1 VSDRSRAA
9 ALWCCIG
16 AGFATLVDSAVIAYT
31 APAVSTDIA
40 RTASEVQWFLAAYS
54 LTFGLGLV
62 PAGRLGDASGRRGPL
77 LAGLGLFLIGALLSA
92 FTPGMAL
99 LVTGRLVQGLGAGV
113 ISAQVLGL
121 IQDHYVGSERLRA
134 LGLYTASGAAAAM
147 VGPLLAGGALL
158 VLEERIAW
166 RVILLL
172 PAPFI
177 AATLWIAWRYLPH
190 AHRTRT
196 ARVPLDMPGIVLL
209 GALVVTATLPAID
222 PGLPPGAVAAAA
234 VAIALL
240 GGGLVWWER
249 RYHRTGRMPLFA
261 PALMR
266 SRGFV
271 AGNVVALL
279 WFGSLLASGTA
290 ATIYLLQE
298 LRIPALML
306 ALVLIPSSL
315 ARLIAARYNS
325 RVFAR
330 FGAGT
335 VSLGIAAEAIGLG
348 ALAVCAA
355 LIDGWVFALVFA
367 GLQLVLGVSSGL
379 TEPAIRALTLNH
391 APGDMAGVAASFL
404 QLTQRLSATF
414 MVALATGLL
423 IAGGV
428 SADSLRQVLVV
439 CAALMAVSMLVSC
452 LPAFRAPSRG

>member
-1 VSDRSRAA
+1 
-9 ALWCCIG
+9 
-16 AGFATLVDSAVIAYT
+16 
-31 APAVSTDIA
+31 
-40 RTASEVQWFLAAYS
+40 
-54 LTFGLGLV
+54 
-62 PAGRLGDASGRRGPL
+62 
-77 LAGLGLFLIGALLSA
+77 
-92 FTPGMAL
+92 
-99 LVTGRLVQGLGAGV
+99 
-113 ISAQVLGL
+113 
-121 IQDHYVGSERLRA
+121 
-134 LGLYTASGAAAAM
+134 M

>member
-1 VSDRSRAA
+1 
-9 ALWCCIG
+9 
-16 AGFATLVDSAVIAYT
+16 
-31 APAVSTDIA
+31 
-40 RTASEVQWFLAAYS
+40 
-54 LTFGLGLV
+54 
-62 PAGRLGDASGRRGPL
+62 
-77 LAGLGLFLIGALLSA
+77 
-92 FTPGMAL
+92 
-99 LVTGRLVQGLGAGV
+99 
-113 ISAQVLGL
+113 
-121 IQDHYVGSERLRA
+121 
-134 LGLYTASGAAAAM
+134 
-147 VGPLLAGGALL
+147 
-158 VLEERIAW
+158 
-166 RVILLL
+166 
-172 PAPFI
+172 
-177 AATLWIAWRYLPH
+177 
-190 AHRTRT
+190 
-196 ARVPLDMPGIVLL
+196 
-209 GALVVTATLPAID
+209 
-222 PGLPPGAVAAAA
+222 
-234 VAIALL
+234 
-240 GGGLVWWER
+240 
-249 RYHRTGRMPLFA
+249 
-261 PALMR
+261 MR

>member
-1 VSDRSRAA
+1 MTDRRRAA
-9 ALWCCIG
+9 ALWCCVG
-16 AGFATLVDSAVIAYT
+16 AGFATFIDSAVIAYT
-31 APAVSTDIA
+31 APAVSADIA
-40 RTASEVQWFLAAYS
+40 GSASDVQWFLAAYS

-62 PAGRLGDASGRRGPL
+62 PAGRLGDAYGRRIPL
-77 LAGLGLFLIGALLSA
+77 LAGLGLFLVGALLSA

-99 LVTGRLVQGLGAGV
+99 LVAGRLVQGLGAGI

-121 IQDHYVGSERLRA
+121 IQDHFLGAERLRA

-158 VLEERIAW
+158 LLDEHVAW
-166 RVILLL
+166 RAILLL

-177 AATLWIAWRYLPH
+177 VSTLWIAWRHLPR
-190 AHRTRT
+190 ASRGRA
-196 ARVPLDMPGIVLL
+196 ARVPLDMPGILLL

-222 PGLPPGAVAAAA
+222 PGLPPLALGIAAG
-234 VAIALL
+234 AIALL
-240 GGGLVWWER
+240 CVALARWER
-249 RYHRTGRMPLFA
+249 HYHRTGRMPLFA
-261 PALMR
+261 PVLIR

-298 LRIPALML
+298 LGIPALML
-306 ALVLIPSSL
+306 ALILIPSSL

-330 FGAGT
+330 FGAST
-335 VSLGIAAEAIGLG
+335 VAIGIAAEAIGLG
-348 ALAVCAA
+348 LLAAA
-355 LIDGWVFALVFA
+355 SVRLDGWAFALGFA
-367 GLQLVLGVSSGL
+367 VLQLALGVSSGL

-391 APGDMAGVAASFL
+391 APGDVAGVAASFL

-428 SADSLRQVLVV
+428 SAESLRTVLLV
-439 CAALMAVSMLVSC
+439 CGALMAVSFAVSC
-452 LPAFRAPSRG
+452 LPAFRSPSRG